1 MDPIFQHIPFFYG
14 FRPTIFLGNLPRT
27 VSFPIIIIIR
37 PPIFLGNMSLT
48 VQCTVSF
55 PIIIIIIIR
64 PVCILNLWAF
74 SMLTFLHSFVKK
86 LWLTNVTH

>member
-1 MDPIFQHIPFFYG
+1 MDPIFQHIPFFFG

-27 VSFPIIIIIR
+27 VS
-37 PPIFLGNMSLT
+37 
-48 VQCTVSF
+48 C

>member
-48 VQCTVSF
+48 VQF
-55 PIIIIIIIR
+55 P
-64 PVCILNLWAF
+64 
-74 SMLTFLHSFVKK
+74 FLLLLLLLLFVPY
-86 LWLTNVTH
+86 VY